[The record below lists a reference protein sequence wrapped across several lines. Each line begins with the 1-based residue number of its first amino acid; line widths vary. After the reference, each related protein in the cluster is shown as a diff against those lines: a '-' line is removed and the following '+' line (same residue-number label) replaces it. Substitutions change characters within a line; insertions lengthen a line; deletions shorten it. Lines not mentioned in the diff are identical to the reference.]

1 MASPLSNPETLATIG
16 AAIGRGATE
25 GAGACLG
32 AGVRTPGLGAALGAA
47 GAGVAAALGGAAAPT
62 EATGAAEPL
71 AGGAAPGARVGS
83 LIVGAEVGLGGKLM
97 RTVSFFG
104 WTLAASAGLGGM
116 EPPPGD
122 VGIFSAISF
131 IFCP

>member
-1 MASPLSNPETLATIG
+1 M
-16 AAIGRGATE
+16 GRGATE

-32 AGVRTPGLGAALGAA
+32 AGPKTDVMTPAFGAALEA

-62 EATGAAEPL
+62 EAMGAAEPL

-83 LIVGAEVGLGGKLM
+83 FIVGAEVGLGGRLM

-104 WTLAASAGLGGM
+104 
-116 EPPPGD
+116 
-122 VGIFSAISF
+122 
-131 IFCP
+131 